1 MRKIFVLS
9 KAPVTKNKFCC
20 LVFFGFVTIAIIGA
34 PSTTDAILIT
44 QLSDMG
50 ASSETL
56 NFNQFHASDFI
67 AVQPYTLNIGGQ
79 AGENITITGG
89 GTATFHEGY
98 WGLSGNGVWGS
109 DGTNGRGTWIGTESA
124 GGGYFIDFVDGQVN
138 AVGAFMN
145 YAVPNNSY
153 ISIGIFSVDHVLL
166 ESYEIQGNAPIS
178 TSSTYNAGAFRG
190 IIRPTNDIHA
200 ITFSGKYLYVDDLQ
214 FSRVPPVP
222 IPPAVWLFGSGIV
235 GLIGLKRGM
244 RK

>member
-1 MRKIFVLS
+1 MFKRILFVFIAIFVFSL
-9 KAPVTKNKFCC
+9 T
-20 LVFFGFVTIAIIGA
+20 GIAGA
-34 PSTTDAILIT
+34 TLTTQSADIST
-44 QLSDMG
+44 
-50 ASSETL
+50 SSMVL
-56 NFNQFHASDFI
+56 DFNQFHASDFI
-67 AVQPYTLNIGGQ
+67 ATQPYTLNIGGQ

-124 GGGYFIDFVDGQVN
+124 GGGYFVDFVDGPVN

-145 YAVPNNSY
+145 YAVPNNSN
-153 ISIGIFSVDHVLL
+153 ISIGVFSVDHVLL

-178 TSSTYNAGAFRG
+178 TSNTYNAGAFRG

-200 ITFSGKYLYVDDLQ
+200 IAFSGKYLYVDDLQ
-214 FSRVPPVP
+214 FSRVSPVP

-235 GLIGLKRGM
+235 GLIGIKRRM
-244 RK
+244 RM